1 MALEFISS
9 EKGKAKLC
17 FESFLFI
24 KDKAIDTKIY
34 WKCEHSKKVKCKARV
49 ITINNIVSSSNNDHN
64 PNADAAQLEA
74 NKVMQKIKEV
84 AENTRDP
91 PHFIVSQAS
100 AGLGNAV
107 AAKLPSVNNIKQAV
121 RNVRVR
127 KNVTSAIPRLR
138 EEIIFPEEF
147 TVTENGDHFLLY
159 DSGPRNDRILIFSTA
174 RNINL
179 LATAQ
184 HWYADGTFKVVPPL
198 FLQLYT
204 IHGIQDNVAIPLI
217 YALLPNK
224 TEQIYLTLL
233 REIKNLLPVGVA
245 QPQTIMTDFEVAM
258 INAIRTEFPQTS
270 HRGCF
275 FHLCQSIFRHIQENG
290 LKREYETNPEVAL
303 TLKLLPA
310 LAFVPTQDVVEGF
323 EHLCDQNI
331 FSPELQVIVD
341 YFEDTWIDRPQRR
354 GRQRRPPLFA
364 LNMWNCFDGVQHGL
378 PKTNNSV
385 KGWHRGFQMQLS
397 AEHPNIWKFIS
408 ALKREQSLNELRIEQ
423 YVSGQQHTQSRRIY
437 RDSAQRLLRLVN
449 DYGRGRNIY
458 DYVRGIAHNISY

>member
-1 MALEFISS
+1 MALEFVSS
-9 EKGKAKLC
+9 EKGKSKLF

-24 KDKAIDTKIY
+24 KDKQVDTKIY
-34 WKCEHSKKVKCKARV
+34 WKCEHSKKMKCKARV
-49 ITINNIVSSSNNDHN
+49 ITVNNFVSSSNNDHN
-64 PNADAAQLEA
+64 HNADAAQLEA
-74 NKVMQKIKEV
+74 NKVMQKIKED
-84 AENTRDP
+84 AENTRDTP
-91 PHFIVSQAS
+91 QFIVSQAS

-107 AAKLPSVNNIKQAV
+107 AAKLPTVNNIKRTI

-127 KNVTSAIPRLR
+127 ENVAPAIPRHR

-147 TVTENGDHFLLY
+147 TITTNGELFLLH
-159 DSGPRNDRILIFSTA
+159 DSGPVNDRILIFSTA

-179 LATAQ
+179 LAMSQ

-204 IHGIQDNVAIPLI
+204 IHGIKDHVAIPLI

-224 TEQIYLTLL
+224 TEQTYLNLL
-233 REIKNLLPVGVA
+233 REIKNLLPADDA

-258 INAIRTEFPQTS
+258 INAIRIEFPQTI

-290 LKREYETNPEVAL
+290 LKREYERNPEVAL

-310 LAFVPTQDVVEGF
+310 LAFVPPQDVIPAF
-323 EHLCDQNI
+323 EDICEQNI

-341 YFEDTWIDRPQRR
+341 YFEDTWIGRPQRR
-354 GRQRRPPLFA
+354 GRRPPHFA
-364 LNMWNCFDGVQHGL
+364 INMWNCFDAVQHGL
-378 PKTNNSV
+378 PKTNNAV
-385 KGWHRGFQMQLS
+385 EGWHRAFQMQLC
-397 AEHPNIWKFIS
+397 ADHPNIWKFIS
-408 ALKREQSLNELRIEQ
+408 ALKREQSINELRIEQ
-423 YVSGQQHTQSRRIY
+423 HISGQPPTISRKEY
-437 RDSAQRLLRLVN
+437 RDCAQRLLTLVN
-449 DYGRGRNIY
+449 SYAPDINIY